1 MDAFNTEALK
11 LTVMGVTVTVSSG
24 DDGVA
29 SQATLCNAN
38 SGSAASDWPVRSLYL
53 LSLTLFASTS
63 HRNLMRAVCV

>member
-29 SQATLCNAN
+29 SSASLCNAN
-38 SGSAASDWPVRSLYL
+38 SGSIVSDWPVSRPNSQCSY
-53 LSLTLFASTS
+53 AK
-63 HRNLMRAVCV
+63 AVT